1 MSRRRIATLFAGI
14 TVSAFGAGAACAAED
29 EVRQRA
35 QDEAD
40 QRRQQAEDRFRE
52 ERTRLE

>member
-1 MSRRRIATLFAGI
+1 MRRRIATLFAGI